1 MKNWQKYIRRKSNWL
16 AIAFLPS
23 PDESKRARPTIRC
36 HVDRAFLLD
45 ISPTFFSPVNLF
57 PLPLPLLLS
66 TPRYEN
72 SIISKFRFRTKTR
85 INSISPLFIRRLIEI
100 SMQMVRTDEEISRRT
115 GFLPTLL
122 RNVIGKDYNRM
133 NFPSPRGNLFF
144 TTRRNYLATRAKY
157 RQFYASL
164 DRISIDYL
172 ILWLWSAKRLCCSE
186 SLHSNN
192 PYSINLTE
200 NLVFRN
206 KFLQVRITIKN
217 LSLKKRI

>member
-1 MKNWQKYIRRKSNWL
+1 MNRI
-16 AIAFLPS
+16 
-23 PDESKRARPTIRC
+23 ESEIGIGRDIFGGNRIDSRSRFYHHRMKRARPTIRC

-144 TTRRNYLATRAKY
+144 
-157 RQFYASL
+157 
-164 DRISIDYL
+164 I
-172 ILWLWSAKRLCCSE
+172 
-186 SLHSNN
+186 
-192 PYSINLTE
+192 
-200 NLVFRN
+200 
-206 KFLQVRITIKN
+206 
-217 LSLKKRI
+217 